1 MIFFI
6 FKCYAHLSFGLKTK
20 NRWLETW
27 NSVNQFGVAIKR
39 VITEKTRA
47 VANLEFQVYKRILFA
62 SHNLQWKAKYSMHVI
77 YLDQLVIVKSKYW
90 INECYGYMAICVI
103 LIHVEMTCNLR
114 VMCNYHKFSSN
125 IWAMA
130 TVLTTVVMTPWINSN
145 FTINLH
151 TIWSNAWV
159 GSVYYVN
166 ERLQT
171 LGNLFKEIN
180 FNHTV
185 LNLNSWK
192 EVILN
197 FVVFFYRLVFETL
210 FVMRFYFINGSILTK
225 SFVFQCFKT

>member
-1 MIFFI
+1 
-6 FKCYAHLSFGLKTK
+6 
-20 NRWLETW
+20 
-27 NSVNQFGVAIKR
+27 
-39 VITEKTRA
+39 
-47 VANLEFQVYKRILFA
+47 
-62 SHNLQWKAKYSMHVI
+62 
-77 YLDQLVIVKSKYW
+77 
-90 INECYGYMAICVI
+90 MAICVI

-159 GSVYYVN
+159 GSIYYVN

-185 LNLNSWK
+185 LNLNPWKRSYIKFCCIFFIVWYSKPYLLWDFILSTVVFLWNRSFFNALKHSVRIAYCSWK
-192 EVILN
+192 RIGLSSNLISDFTEL
-197 FVVFFYRLVFETL
+197 
-210 FVMRFYFINGSILTK
+210 
-225 SFVFQCFKT
+225 